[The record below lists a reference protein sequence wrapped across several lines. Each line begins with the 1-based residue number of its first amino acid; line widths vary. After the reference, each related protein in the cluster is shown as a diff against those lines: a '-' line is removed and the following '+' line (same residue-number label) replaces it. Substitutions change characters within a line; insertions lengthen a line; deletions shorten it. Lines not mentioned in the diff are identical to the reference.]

1 VTIAFRLALAL
12 APLLFAAAD
21 SSAAPDVVHARPCES
36 ILFEATRFTVCAARP
51 GEHEIALVDKGKDG
65 QPLRDFDRAAADLGP
80 AKAGRVA
87 FAMNAGM
94 FDTSGLPIGLYVEQ
108 RRQQKALNTRD
119 GPGNFHMKPN
129 GVFFGDDK
137 GWGVLATDDFAKR
150 APGMLDFATQSGP
163 MLVVAGAMH
172 PKFSADG
179 ASVQIRNGVGVAGD
193 GVAWFAISDEPVSF
207 GRFARLFRDRLH
219 CPDALFL
226 DGVISRLWEPGAGR
240 RDAGPPLGP
249 MVVVLETAQP
259 RTSGQ
264 R

>member
-1 VTIAFRLALAL
+1 MTALRLALVL
-12 APLLFAAAD
+12 APILLAAWAKPAEAAA
-21 SSAAPDVVHARPCES
+21 VRVHACEAVV
-36 ILFEATRFTVCAARP
+36 FEATRFTVCAARP

-65 QPLRDFDRAAADLGP
+65 QPLRDFDRLAADLG
-80 AKAGRVA
+80 ATKAGRLA

-94 FDTSGLPIGLYVEQ
+94 FDTAGLPIGLYVEQ
-108 RRQQKALNTRD
+108 GQQQKALNTRD

-150 APGMLDFATQSGP
+150 TPGRLDFATQSGP
-163 MLVVAGAMH
+163 MLVIAGALH

-219 CPDALFL
+219 CPNALFF

-240 RDAGPPLGP
+240 HDVGDPLGP
-249 MVVVLETAQP
+249 MVVVLKKARP
-259 RTSGQ
+259 APSDR